1 VSDDD
6 RAPAGASPDETSG
19 NDESALLRELGR
31 ALGHDPAETPPPE
44 RVEAVRAAAAAMAP
58 APAPTRL
65 RPRRRALLGGLA
77 AGVGGV
83 AGYLL
88 HDVREDEPPTA
99 APVPM
104 ESIAFAPL
112 ADPSGTVSSS
122 SLINHTWGTELVV
135 DLSDLEAGTAY
146 DVVFDTVAGEVGAGS
161 LLAVA
166 GVLMRCRFNAA
177 PLRADVR
184 AIELRTASGTAVLR
198 ADLPEV

>member
-1 VSDDD
+1 MNDEG
-6 RAPAGASPDETSG
+6 RAPRDGAREH
-19 NDESALLRELGR
+19 DESALLGELGR

-44 RVEAVRAAAAAMAP
+44 RVEAVRAAAAAM

-88 HDVREDEPPTA
+88 HDVRADAPPTA

-112 ADPSGTVSSS
+112 SDPAGTVSAS

-146 DVVFDTVAGEVGAGS
+146 DVVFETATGEVGAGS

-184 AIELRTASGTAVLR
+184 AIELRTATGTPVLR
-198 ADLPEV
+198 ADLPSV

>member
-1 VSDDD
+1 MSDDE
-6 RAPAGASPDETSG
+6 RYAAGSDAEGPTE
-19 NDESALLRELGR
+19 NDESALLGELGR
-31 ALGHDPAETPPPE
+31 ALGHDPAATPPPE
-44 RVEAVRAAAAAMAP
+44 RVESVRAAAAAMAP
-58 APAPTRL
+58 APTRL
-65 RPRRRALLGGLA
+65 RPGRRALLGGLA

-88 HDVREDEPPTA
+88 HDVRTDEGPTA
-99 APVPM
+99 SPVPM

-112 ADPSGTVSSS
+112 TDPAGTVSAS

-146 DVVFDTVAGEVGAGS
+146 DVVFETVGGEVGAGS

-184 AIELRTASGTAVLR
+184 AIELRTAAGTPVLR
-198 ADLPEV
+198 ADLPSV